1 MGMNLV
7 IEHFVLIDLEILHQH
22 LVMIHKELIFLAET
36 LDQHFFELIFPLIVV
51 QCCKPSAKSP

>member
-1 MGMNLV
+1 MRMNLV

-36 LDQHFFELIFPLIVV
+36 LDQHFFGVEISSH
-51 QCCKPSAKSP
+51 CSAML